1 MLQSIQFDISNFS
14 LFLKAAHLFM
24 AFLNSKGG
32 HSYCQWGS
40 NSEQLKMAASLVMM
54 RKVPLLLYICLIY
67 QLLTPCYSDNVDEFL
82 KPECAYDVQ
91 KLWMR
96 EVANSPFA
104 AAPLIADVN
113 GDGRLDVVAAPF
125 SESFTVLD
133 GTTGQHLPDTLW
145 PVQSLHSS
153 MYASPLQYDADGDGM
168 FDLLFCTSSGEL
180 IFYSANGTRMKKY
193 KKLPPTFVQDKWYQ
207 KVVISSAET
216 INQFVKMEWPSR
228 ETDSSK
234 YLQVSPHILATP
246 VIADLNRDGVI
257 EEIVIPVSYYYD
269 EDEYRLA
276 QQLHKS
282 QKNTTVAD
290 LEKYLIGGVVYLNL
304 TSMDVMHTVFLEL
317 SQMTASFPAYIL
329 FTPTVIDLDS
339 NGGDLETITG
349 TSSGKIYAIN
359 NGGQIR
365 SGFPLSLNTVHGQ
378 LTVADVNHDGQLEI
392 IAVDTSGNVACFDRT
407 GRTLWESEISGSSS
421 SGTRLADINQDEK
434 YELLITTDNGDFYVL
449 HGINGSIFKGYPQK
463 LNSDIYA
470 NVLLSLLHDEDVP
483 LFFALPSDGHLNII
497 STNLECHTK
506 VNIAESSLVQILSH
520 DLVPQT
526 KNMELLVATK
536 DGTIIC
542 FSVSQPYIEKEEDYS
557 TEIAMLASL
566 PSEMKSANDFVFLF
580 HKPRVEIMKHTKD
593 AIDIMGSYFRLDFK
607 ITDPDAGDKGRP
619 YDIRVYYGS
628 HLLVQSSYEEPGQY
642 SLSVPVW
649 LEPSQGHIVVV
660 LTNQHGQIFQ
670 DNYSIKF
677 NKLIL
682 QDLQWLLISP
692 FVAMAVILLVIHG
705 FPAKDLLPLTN
716 KDKNR

>member
-1 MLQSIQFDISNFS
+1 
-14 LFLKAAHLFM
+14 
-24 AFLNSKGG
+24 
-32 HSYCQWGS
+32 
-40 NSEQLKMAASLVMM
+40 M
-54 RKVPLLLYICLIY
+54 REVLLLLYIFLTC
-67 QLLTPCYSDNVDEFL
+67 QLLRPCCSDTFDEFL
-82 KPECAYDVQ
+82 KPECSYDVQ

-133 GTTGQHLPDTLW
+133 GSTGQHLPGTLW
-145 PVQSLHSS
+145 PVQSLHRS

-168 FDLLFCTSSGEL
+168 FDILFCTSSGEL
-180 IFYSANGTRMKKY
+180 IFYSTNGTRMKKY
-193 KKLPPTFVQDKWYQ
+193 KQLPPSFVQDKWYQ
-207 KVVISSAET
+207 KVVISSEET
-216 INQFVKMEWPSR
+216 INQFVKTEQPSS
-228 ETDSSK
+228 ETDPSSE

-276 QQLHKS
+276 QRLHKS
-282 QKNTTVAD
+282 RKNITVAD
-290 LEKYLIGGVVYLNL
+290 LEKYLIGGIVFLNL

-329 FTPTVIDLDS
+329 FTPTVVDLDS
-339 NGGDLETITG
+339 NGGNLETITG
-349 TSSGKIYAIN
+349 TSSGKIYAIDTE
-359 NGGQIR
+359 GKIR

-392 IAVDTSGNVACFDRT
+392 LAVDTSGNVACFDRT

-421 SGTRLADINQDEK
+421 SGIRLADINGDEK
-434 YELLITTDNGDFYVL
+434 YDLLLTTDTGDFYVL
-449 HGINGSIFKGYPQK
+449 HGINGSIFKGYPKK

-470 NVLLSLLHDEDVP
+470 NVLLALLHDDAVP
-483 LFFALPSDGHLNII
+483 LFFALPADGNLNII
-497 STNLECHTK
+497 STDLECHTK

-536 DGTIIC
+536 DGTLIC
-542 FSVSQPYIEKEEDYS
+542 FSVSSQAYVEKEDEYS
-557 TEIAMLASL
+557 TKVAMLAAL
-566 PSEMKSANDFVFLF
+566 PSELKSVNDFVFLF
-580 HKPRVEIMKHTKD
+580 HKPQVEIMKHTKE
-593 AIDIMGSYFRLDFK
+593 AIDIMGNYFRLDFS
-607 ITDPDAGDKGRP
+607 ITDPNMGDKGKP
-619 YDIRVYYGS
+619 YNVYVYYGY
-628 HLLVQSSYEEPGQY
+628 HLLVQASYEEPGLY
-642 SLSVPVW
+642 SLNIPVW
-649 LEPSQGHIVVV
+649 PEPSQGHIVVV

-670 DNYSIKF
+670 DSYSIKF

-692 FVAMAVILLVIHG
+692 FVAMAIILLVIHG